1 MKIIKLISRIVVGS
15 VFIFSGFVKA
25 IDPLGS
31 AYKFHDYFMAFGLD
45 FLDPLALPLGILL
58 CTAEFLAGFAVLTR
72 LRIRWGIAGVLILML
87 VFTPLT
93 LILAL
98 TNPVSDCGC
107 FGEAIH
113 LTNWQTFWKNIF
125 LLLFTLILF
134 FTRKSFTGL
143 LSPRAEWLIT
153 AVFTIL
159 FVLFNLFNLKYLPVA
174 DFMPYNAGA
183 HLPSKM
189 TIPEGV
195 AVDEYETT
203 FIYEKDG
210 LHKEFTLENYPADDT
225 SWVFVDQ
232 VSVLVKKGYQPP
244 VHDFSVTSPE
254 GYDITEAVLSDE
266 GYSLI
271 MISKK
276 LEEAPPSRL
285 EEGFTTGRYCIENG
299 SSFYILTASGKSEL
313 TNYDSDLPFHFTDE
327 TTLKTIV
334 RANPGYILLHNGT
347 IVGKWSWA
355 TLPEKEWFT
364 GDMAGKRIEKLET
377 RNSLFVIIIISL
389 SAAIMLLLIAP
400 ALKKEKKSLIN

>member
-1 MKIIKLISRIVVGS
+1 MKFIKLISRIAVGS
-15 VFIFSGFVKA
+15 VFIFSGLVKA

-31 AYKFHDYFMAFGLD
+31 AYKFHDYFIAFGLD
-45 FLDPLALPLGILL
+45 FLDPLALPLGMLL
-58 CTAEFLAGFAVLTR
+58 CTAEFIVGFAVLTR
-72 LRIRWGIAGVLILML
+72 LRIRWGIAGVLILMII
-87 VFTPLT
+87 FTPLT

-113 LTNWQTFWKNIF
+113 LTNWQTFWKNIV
-125 LLLFTLILF
+125 LLFFTLILF
-134 FTRKSFTGL
+134 FTRKSYTDL
-143 LSPRAEWLIT
+143 LSTRAGWLIT
-153 AVFTIL
+153 AMFTIL

-189 TIPEGV
+189 IIPEGV

-210 LHKEFTLENYPADDT
+210 QQKEFTLDNYPADDT
-225 SWVFVDQ
+225 TWVFVDQ

-244 VHDFSVTSPE
+244 VHDFSISTPE
-254 GYDITEAVLSDE
+254 GYDITDNVLSDN

-276 LEEAPPSRL
+276 LEEALPSRL
-285 EEGFTTGRYCIENG
+285 EEGFMTGRYCIDNG
-299 SSFYILTASGKSEL
+299 ISFYILTASAKSDL
-313 TNYDSDLPFHFTDE
+313 VNYGSDLPFHLTDE

-334 RANPGYILLHNGT
+334 RANPGYILLRGGT
-347 IVGKWSWA
+347 IIGKWSWA
-355 TLPEKEWFT
+355 SLPEKEWFT
-364 GDMAGKRIEKLET
+364 GDPAGKQIEKLGT
-377 RNSLFVIIIISL
+377 RNSLYIIIIVSL
-389 SAAIMLLLIAP
+389 SALILLMLIVP
-400 ALKKEKKSLIN
+400 ALKKEERSKK